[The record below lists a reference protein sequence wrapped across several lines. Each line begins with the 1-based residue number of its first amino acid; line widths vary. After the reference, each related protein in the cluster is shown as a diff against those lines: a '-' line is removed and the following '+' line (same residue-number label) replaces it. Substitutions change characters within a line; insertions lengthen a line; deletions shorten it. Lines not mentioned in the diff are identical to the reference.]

1 MQVTHQSE
9 SCRRIFRGVK
19 IFGKSR
25 PKLFELYRKTLIHVI
40 EVCNFQTV
48 VTLFKVIGKCIIF
61 TECVRAFN
69 QFQII
74 CITLFFC
81 NMRIN
86 GNGIGVCLSAVYLS
100 NENSLVFSV
109 GIIFICGEVTP
120 YLNIGGIALL
130 QNVCIRLSTAVI
142 PVKVEAVKI
151 ECPCKARLVL

>member
-1 MQVTHQSE
+1 
-9 SCRRIFRGVK
+9 
-19 IFGKSR
+19 
-25 PKLFELYRKTLIHVI
+25 
-40 EVCNFQTV
+40 
-48 VTLFKVIGKCIIF
+48 
-61 TECVRAFN
+61 
-69 QFQII
+69 
-74 CITLFFC
+74 
-81 NMRIN
+81 MRIN